1 MELKPTGMEA
11 NMKTAVVTGA
21 SSGIGEASARA
32 LAADGWRVIC
42 GARRLERVVALAR
55 ELGNDALGLRLDVT
69 SQASVDALAAAVD
82 RCDLLVNNA
91 GGAKG
96 LSKIVD
102 ADPAEW
108 EWMFAT
114 NVLGTVRVTKAL
126 LPKLLAARA
135 GLVIDVV
142 SIAGHYPYVGG
153 AGYNAAKF
161 GERAFTSV
169 LRQELAGTPVRVTE
183 LDPGM
188 VLTEFSLVR
197 LGGDESA
204 AAAVYEGVE
213 PLAAGDVAEAVRWIA
228 AQPAHVNIDTMT
240 IAARDQIGPV
250 KVRQH

>member
-1 MELKPTGMEA
+1 MST
-11 NMKTAVVTGA
+11 KTAVVTGA

-32 LAADGWRVIC
+32 LASDGWRIVC
-42 GARRLERVVALAR
+42 AARRVERVQRLAA
-55 ELGNDALGLRLDVT
+55 ELGNSSLGVHLDVT
-69 SQASVDALAAAVD
+69 DQESVDAFASAVD

-96 LSKIVD
+96 TTSIAE

-126 LPKLLAARA
+126 LPKLLAAPA
-135 GLVIDVV
+135 GLVIDMV
-142 SIAGHYPYVGG
+142 SIAGHYPYPGG

-161 GERAFTSV
+161 GERALTSV

-183 LDPGM
+183 LDPGL
-188 VLTEFSLVR
+188 VETEFSLVR
-197 LGGDESA
+197 FGGDVAA

-213 PLAAGDVAEAVRWIA
+213 PLSAADVAEAVRWVA
-228 AQPAHVNIDTMT
+228 ARPAHVNIDSLT
-240 IAARDQIGPV
+240 IAARDQVGPN
-250 KVRQH
+250 KVRQRQR